1 MKIEQ
6 TKDFPNTFYV
16 LVEISRGSDCK
27 YEYSSELET
36 IILDRVLFT
45 PMKYPTNYGL
55 ILQTWAKDNDPL
67 DVLLIS
73 SAAIQPGIV
82 VKCRA
87 VGLAEMED
95 EHGIDDKVIAVPV
108 NEVDPNSESI
118 KDIED
123 IPEYEKNVLRHF
135 FEHYKELESGKF
147 MKFIGFNGMKKALK
161 IISESYTTNKKK
173 LKKGRRGM
181 TN

>member
-1 MKIEQ
+1 MKVEQ
-6 TKDFPNTFYV
+6 TDDFPNTFYV

-73 SAAIQPGIV
+73 SAAIQPGII
-82 VKCRA
+82 VKCRG

-95 EHGIDDKVIAVPV
+95 EHGIDDKIIAVPV

-118 KDIED
+118 RDIED

-147 MKFIGFNGMKKALK
+147 MKFIGFSGKKEALK
-161 IISESYTTNKKK
+161 IISESYASYRKKFGRNKRK
-173 LKKGRRGM
+173 
-181 TN
+181 

>member
-1 MKIEQ
+1 VKTRQ
-6 TKDFPNTFYV
+6 TDDFPDTFYV
-16 LVEISRGSDCK
+16 LVEISMGSDCK
-27 YEYSSELET
+27 YEYNQELES

-55 ILQTWAKDNDPL
+55 ILNTWAKDNDPL

-73 SAAIQPGIV
+73 SAAIQPGII

-87 VGLAEMED
+87 VGLAEMKD

-118 KDIED
+118 RDIKDI
-123 IPEYEKNVLRHF
+123 PKFQKNVLRHF

-147 MKFIGFNGMKKALK
+147 MKFLGFKSKKDA
-161 IISESYTTNKKK
+161 IRTISSSYVGKEK
-173 LKKGRRGM
+173 LRGR
-181 TN
+181 

>member
-1 MKIEQ
+1 MKEIQ
-6 TKDFPNTFYV
+6 TGDFPNTFYV
-16 LVEISRGSDCK
+16 LVEISMGSDTK
-27 YEYSSELET
+27 YEYNKELES

-73 SAAIQPGIV
+73 SAAIQPGIIV
-82 VKCRA
+82 RCRA
-87 VGLAEMED
+87 VGLIEMED

-108 NEVDPNSESI
+108 NQVDPNSESI
-118 KDIED
+118 RDIKDI
-123 IPEYEKNVLRHF
+123 PKFEKNILRHF

-147 MKFIGFNGMKKALK
+147 MKFLGFKGRKDALK
-161 IISESYTTNKKK
+161 TISGSFVGNKRPRSK
-173 LKKGRRGM
+173 
-181 TN
+181 